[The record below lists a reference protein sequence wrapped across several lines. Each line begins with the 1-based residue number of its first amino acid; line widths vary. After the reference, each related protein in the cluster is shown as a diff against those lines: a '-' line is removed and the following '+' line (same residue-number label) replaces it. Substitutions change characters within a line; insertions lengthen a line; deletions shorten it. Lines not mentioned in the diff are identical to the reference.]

1 MHGGEKDC
9 IKTAKPQKGEVIV
22 LLQNNSHGDVVLLL
36 VGFGLCWVLMLV
48 GLLDFFTKNPS
59 EAPSI
64 HYNQRHDIGNTE
76 RTMDVIMY
84 LKILPQSFPSFSNI
98 F

>member
-36 VGFGLCWVLMLV
+36 VGFGFCWVFDV
-48 GLLDFFTKNPS
+48 GWFARFFYKKP
-59 EAPSI
+59 
-64 HYNQRHDIGNTE
+64 
-76 RTMDVIMY
+76 
-84 LKILPQSFPSFSNI
+84 L
-98 F
+98 